1 MKHPRR
7 LFAGVAALVLTAT
20 AGVVAV
26 RLQQGGSAVGSSA
39 AAIKAT
45 ATPGQLT
52 DTQKA
57 TRKTGVD
64 AVLAKRSAAVLK
76 GDLKGFLAIVDPEQ
90 PQLVARQRMLFTNL
104 RKFPFSTLKYF
115 VADERPSKVLIA
127 KYGAETFSTRVMMR
141 YRLAG
146 LDAKPVQTD
155 LGYAFVQRGGAWILV
170 EDSAIEETLSPDGH
184 RQPWDFQ
191 EISVIRKGK
200 VLVVV
205 DKGEQALGQKI
216 AKVSQGAVDGVR
228 RHWRR
233 PWNGAV
239 MVVAMSEPR
248 VMATVWTAGS
258 GSGWTIA
265 AKAVS
270 LYDGDPWAQKS
281 VAPVSSRIVVNPA
294 VRSKLDQDL
303 LVHEMT
309 HVATLQLGIK
319 TPIWLVEGIAEYVRC
334 ASIEDDPQW
343 TVDPYRKTVRTKYMP
358 SMKVLPTQAEFDV
371 AGDRSYGQSW
381 WITAYLVDELGEKG
395 VADLYTDLARHSTS
409 QKAYAAIL
417 EKRTGKTAP
426 QLVAAVKKYKG

>member
-7 LFAGVAALVLTAT
+7 LFAGLAALVLAGS

-39 AAIKAT
+39 SAVKAT

-52 DTQKA
+52 DAQKA
-57 TRKTGVD
+57 ARKTAVD
-64 AVLAKRSAAVLK
+64 ALLAKRSTAVLK
-76 GDLKGFLAIVDPEQ
+76 GDLKGFLAIVDPKQ

-104 RKFPFSTLKYF
+104 GKFQFTSLKYF

-141 YRLAG
+141 YQLRG

-155 LGYAFVQRGGAWILV
+155 LGYAFVQRGGAWVLV
-170 EDSAIEETLSPDGH
+170 DDSAIEETLSPDGH

-191 EISVIRKGK
+191 EIAVIRKGK

-205 DKGEQALGQKI
+205 DKGEQAMGEKI

-228 RHWRR
+228 RHWKRS
-233 PWNGAV
+233 WSGAV
-239 MVVAMSEPR
+239 MVVAMSEPK
-248 VMATVWTAGS
+248 VMATVWTTGS
-258 GSGWTIA
+258 GYGWTIA

-270 LYDGDPWAQKS
+270 LYDGEPWAQRS
-281 VAPVSSRIVVNPA
+281 VPPVSSRIVVNPA

-309 HVATLQLGIK
+309 HAATLQLGIK

-334 ASIEDDPQW
+334 ATIEDDPHW
-343 TVDPYRKTVRTKYMP
+343 TVDPYRKTVRTKYLP
-358 SMKVLPTQAEFDV
+358 SMKVLPTQTEFD
-371 AGDRSYGQSW
+371 AEGDRSYGQSW
-381 WITAYLVDELGEKG
+381 WITAYLVDELGERG
-395 VADLYTDLARHSTS
+395 VADLYTDLARNNTS

-417 EKRTGKTAP
+417 EKHTGKTAP
-426 QLVAAVKKYKG
+426 QLVAAVKKFKG

>member
-7 LFAGVAALVLTAT
+7 LLAGVAALALAAT
-20 AGVVAV
+20 FGVVAV
-26 RLQQGGSAVGSSA
+26 RLQQGGSTVGSSA
-39 AAIKAT
+39 AAVKAT

-52 DTQKA
+52 DAQKVA
-57 TRKTGVD
+57 RKSAVD
-64 AVLAKRSAAVLK
+64 ALLAKRGAAVLK
-76 GDLKGFLAIVDPEQ
+76 GDLNGFLAIVDPKQ
-90 PQLVARQRMLFTNL
+90 PQLVARQTMLFTNL
-104 RKFPFSTLKYF
+104 RKFDFHALTYF

-141 YRLAG
+141 YQLTG
-146 LDAKPVQTD
+146 LDRKPVQTD
-155 LGYAFVQRGGAWILV
+155 LGYAFVQRAGGWVLV

-191 EISVIRKGK
+191 EIAVIKSGK

-205 DKGEQALGQKI
+205 DKGEQALGRKI
-216 AKVSQGAVDGVR
+216 AKVSQGAVDGVQ

-233 PWNGAV
+233 PWSGAV

-248 VMATVWTAGS
+248 VMATVWTSGS
-258 GSGWTIA
+258 GYGWTIA

-270 LYDGDPWAQKS
+270 LYDGDPWAQKA
-281 VAPVSSRIVVNPA
+281 VPPVSSRIVVNPA

-309 HVATLQLGIK
+309 HVATLQLGVK

-334 ASIEDDPQW
+334 ASIEDDPHW
-343 TVDPYRKTVRTKYMP
+343 TVDPYRTTVRTKYLP
-358 SMKVLPTQAEFDV
+358 SMKVLPAQAEFDA
-371 AGDRSYGQSW
+371 AGDKSYGQSW

-395 VADLYTDLARHSTS
+395 VAALYTDLARNNTS
-409 QKAYAAIL
+409 QARYAAIL
-417 EKRTGKTAP
+417 EKHTGKTAS

>member
-7 LFAGVAALVLTAT
+7 LFAGLAALLLAGTS
-20 AGVVAV
+20 GVVAV
-26 RLQQGGSAVGSSA
+26 RLQEGGSTAGSSVS
-39 AAIKAT
+39 AIKAT

-52 DTQKA
+52 EGQQA
-57 TRKTGVD
+57 ARKTEVD

-76 GDLKGFLAIVDPEQ
+76 GDLKGFLAAVDPQ
-90 PQLVARQRMLFTNL
+90 HKQLVARQRMLFTNL
-104 RKFPFSTLKYF
+104 RKFRFTTLKYV
-115 VADERPSKVLIA
+115 VADERPSKVLIG
-127 KYGAETFSTRVMMR
+127 KYGADVFSTRVMMR
-141 YRLAG
+141 YQLHG

-155 LGYAFVQRGGAWILV
+155 LGYAFVQRGGTWVLV
-170 EDSAIEETLSPDGH
+170 DDSAIEETLSPDGH

-191 EISVIRKGK
+191 EIAVIRRGR
-200 VLVVV
+200 VVVVV

-216 AKVSQGAVDGVR
+216 AKVSQSAVDGVR

-233 PWNGAV
+233 PWSGSV

-258 GSGWTIA
+258 GYGWTIA

-270 LYDGDPWAQKS
+270 LYDGDPWAEKS

-294 VRSKLDQDL
+294 VRKQLDEDL

-309 HVATLQLGIK
+309 HVATLQLGVR

-343 TVDPYRKTVRTKYMP
+343 TVDPYRKTVRTKYLP
-358 SMKVLPTQAEFDV
+358 SMKVLPTRAEFDA

-395 VADLYTDLARHSTS
+395 VADLYTDMARHNTS
-409 QKAYAAIL
+409 QTAYTTIL
-417 EKRTGKTAP
+417 KKHTGKTPA

>member
-7 LFAGVAALVLTAT
+7 FFAGVAALVLVGT

-26 RLQQGGSAVGSSA
+26 RLQQGGSAVGGSA
-39 AAIKAT
+39 AAVKAT

-52 DTQKA
+52 DAQKA
-57 TRKTGVD
+57 ARKTAVD
-64 AVLAKRSAAVLK
+64 AILAKRSTAVLK
-76 GDLKGFLAIVDPEQ
+76 GDLKSFLAAVDPKE

-104 RKFPFSTLKYF
+104 RKFQFRTLQYF

-127 KYGAETFSTRVMMR
+127 KYGADTFSTRVMMR
-141 YRLAG
+141 YRLTG
-146 LDAKPVQTD
+146 LDNKPVQTD
-155 LGYAFVQRGGAWILV
+155 LGYAFVQRAGSWILV
-170 EDSAIEETLSPDGH
+170 DDSGVEETLSPDGH

-191 EISVIRKGK
+191 EIAVIRTGR

-205 DKGEQALGQKI
+205 DKGEQALGEKI

-248 VMATVWTAGS
+248 VMATVWTTGS
-258 GSGWTIA
+258 GYGWTIA

-270 LYDGDPWAQKS
+270 LYDGEPWAQRS
-281 VAPVSSRIVVNPA
+281 LPPVSSRIVVNPA
-294 VRSKLDQDL
+294 VRTKLDQDL

-309 HVATLQLGIK
+309 HAATLQLGIK
-319 TPIWLVEGIAEYVRC
+319 TPVWLVEGIAEYVRC

-343 TVDPYRKTVRTKYMP
+343 TVDPYRKTVRTKHLP
-358 SMKVLPTQAEFDV
+358 SMKVLPTQAEFNA

-395 VADLYTDLARHSTS
+395 VADLYTDLAQHNTS
-409 QKAYAAIL
+409 QTAYTRIL
-417 EKRTGKTAP
+417 KNHTGKTPA
-426 QLVAAVKKYKG
+426 QLVAAAKKFKG

>member
-7 LFAGVAALVLTAT
+7 LFAGLAALVLAGT

-26 RLQQGGSAVGSSA
+26 RLQQGGSTVGSNA
-39 AAIKAT
+39 AAVKAT

-52 DTQKA
+52 DAQKA
-57 TRKTGVD
+57 ARKVAVD
-64 AVLAKRSAAVLK
+64 AVLAKRATAVLK
-76 GDLKGFLAIVDPEQ
+76 GDLKGFLAVVDPKQ
-90 PQLVARQRMLFTNL
+90 PQLVGRQRMLFTNL
-104 RKFPFSTLKYF
+104 RKFQFTVLTYF

-141 YRLAG
+141 YQLKG

-155 LGYAFVQRGGAWILV
+155 LGYAFVQRDGGWVLV
-170 EDSAIEETLSPDGH
+170 DDSAIEETLSPDGH

-191 EISVIRKGK
+191 EISVIRKGR

-205 DKGEQALGQKI
+205 DKGEQTLGDKI

-248 VMATVWTAGS
+248 VMATVWTTGS
-258 GSGWTIA
+258 GYGWTIA
-265 AKAVS
+265 AKAVT
-270 LYDGDPWAQKS
+270 LYDGEPWAQRS
-281 VAPVSSRIVVNPA
+281 VPPVSSRIVVNPA
-294 VRSKLDQDL
+294 VRTKLEQDL

-309 HVATLQLGIK
+309 HAATLQLGVK
-319 TPIWLVEGIAEYVRC
+319 TPTWLVEGIAEYVRC
-334 ASIEDDPQW
+334 ATIEDDPHW
-343 TVDPYRKTVRTKYMP
+343 TVDPYRKTVRTKYLP
-358 SMKVLPTQAEFDV
+358 SMKVLPTQAEFDA

-381 WITAYLVDELGEKG
+381 WITEYLVDELGEKG
-395 VADLYTDLARHSTS
+395 VANLYTDLAQHSTS

-417 EKRTGKTAP
+417 KKHTGKTAP
-426 QLVAAVKKYKG
+426 QLVAAMKKFKG

>member
-7 LFAGVAALVLTAT
+7 LVAGVAALVLAGT

-26 RLQQGGSAVGSSA
+26 RLQQGGSAAGSSA

-52 DTQKA
+52 DTQKSA
-57 TRKTGVD
+57 RKTEVD
-64 AVLAKRSAAVLK
+64 ALLAKRSAAVLK
-76 GDLKGFLAIVDPEQ
+76 GDLKTFLGIVDPKQ

-104 RKFPFSTLKYF
+104 RKFQFRVLRYA
-115 VADERPSKVLIA
+115 VADERPSKVLVA
-127 KYGAETFSTRVMMR
+127 KYGADTFSTRVMMR
-141 YRLAG
+141 YQLTG
-146 LDAKPVQTD
+146 LDVRPVQTD
-155 LGYAFVQRGGAWILV
+155 LGYAFVERGGAWVLV
-170 EDSAIEETLSPDGH
+170 DDTAIEETLSPDGH

-205 DKGEQALGQKI
+205 DKGEQTLGQKI

-228 RHWRR
+228 RHWKR
-233 PWNGAV
+233 PWGGAV

-270 LYDGDPWAQKS
+270 LYDGDPWVQKA
-281 VAPVSSRIVVNPA
+281 VPPVSSRIVVNPA

-334 ASIEDDPQW
+334 ASIEDDPHW
-343 TVDPYRKTVRTKYMP
+343 TVDPYRKTVRTKYLP
-358 SMKVLPTQAEFDV
+358 SLKVLPTQAEFDV

-381 WITAYLVDELGEKG
+381 WITAYLVEELGEKG

-409 QKAYAAIL
+409 QKTYAAIL
-417 EKRTGKTAP
+417 KKHTGKSAP